1 MEREIKFRAKRIDNG
16 EWVYGH
22 LHYNAAECS
31 FKIVEYIESPPTMSD
46 PCGDA
51 YNEFHNID
59 PETVCQYTGLKD
71 KNGVE
76 IYEGDICKM
85 HIFTQVLGENMGVC
99 EGEEEMTVE
108 IGIGV
113 CGVMINKEPLFAYFD
128 EDFHDISEPFEII
141 GNIHTK
147 Q

>member
-1 MEREIKFRAKRIDNG
+1 MEREIKFTAKRIDNG
-16 EWVYGH
+16 EWVYG
-22 LHYNAAECS
+22 S
-31 FKIVEYIESPPTMSD
+31 YIEKIRPDNPEPTFWASLIHD
-46 PCGDA
+46 GALTA
-51 YNEFHNID
+51 YEVD

-113 CGVMINKEPLFAYFD
+113 CGVMINKEPLFVYFD